1 MKKTTFMRNLNRRT
15 RRIVIASA
23 AGLAAAGI
31 LTFALVFRV
40 TAVEI
45 VGNTRFQ
52 DKEIRDMALT
62 GPFSWNTILIEKFH
76 NHVDSEEPLIESI
89 DLERIGNN
97 KILIRVN
104 EKQLIGYVQYQ
115 GRDWYFDAD
124 GIVLEDVESSAAPG
138 NTDASADNVPE
149 STDPAAA
156 GGSTEG
162 TEAAG
167 GIASP
172 GDIADVGGG
181 ASSDKEEADGGED
194 VLAPQSIDADAADG
208 TDTQEDDEEPTAQF
222 NPALTNVPLITGLS
236 FSSVANGEQLPVDNP
251 KVFNT
256 IHGIA
261 RMVDKY
267 EIVPDSVEFDADY
280 NITLHYGNVRIQLG
294 QDENLEEKL
303 IRAAAILPS
312 IRSYSGVLHMEDFT
326 NSTENIIF
334 EKDLTPEQQQA
345 QDEAAQQRIEELAEE
360 NEENAGADDETENG
374 EDSGSDTQDN
384 GEENGGEDS
393 GE

>member
-23 AGLAAAGI
+23 AGIIAAGI

-40 TAVEI
+40 TTVEI

-76 NHVDSEEPLIESI
+76 NHIESDDPLIESI
-89 DLERIGNN
+89 DLERVSNN

-104 EKQLIGYVQYQ
+104 EKQLIGYVQYE

-124 GIVLEDVESSAAPG
+124 GIVLEDVESAAAAES
-138 NTDASADNVPE
+138 TEAE
-149 STDPAAA
+149 STDTAEAAAA
-156 GGSTEG
+156 GSDGTEG
-162 TEAAG
+162 
-167 GIASP
+167 
-172 GDIADVGGG
+172 
-181 ASSDKEEADGGED
+181 EEE
-194 VLAPQSIDADAADG
+194 VLAPQSIDADSSE
-208 TDTQEDDEEPTAQF
+208 DTQKQEDEEEPSAQF
-222 NPALTNVPLITGLS
+222 NPALTDIPLVTGLS
-236 FSSVANGEQLPVDNP
+236 FSSVTNGEQLPVENT

-267 EIVPDSVEFDADY
+267 EIVPDSVEFDENY

-312 IRSYSGVLHMEDFT
+312 IQSLSGVLHMEDFT
-326 NSTENIIF
+326 KSTENIIF
-334 EKDLTPEQQQA
+334 EKDLPQEQQT
-345 QDEAAQQRIEELAEE
+345 QDEAAQEQTDAS
-360 NEENAGADDETENG
+360 AGENG
-374 EDSGSDTQDN
+374 ESTDTGEEEAGSEDTGSEVQDN
-384 GEENGGEDS
+384 GEESGSEDS

>member
-23 AGLAAAGI
+23 AGIIAAGI

-40 TAVEI
+40 TTVEI

-76 NHVDSEEPLIESI
+76 SHVESHDPLIESI
-89 DLERIGNN
+89 DIERVSNN

-104 EKQLIGYVQYQ
+104 EKQLIGYVQYE

-124 GIVLEDVESSAAPG
+124 GIVLEDVESGAAE
-138 NTDASADNVPE
+138 NAD
-149 STDPAAA
+149 TGDAAA
-156 GGSTEG
+156 SGSDGTEG
-162 TEAAG
+162 
-167 GIASP
+167 
-172 GDIADVGGG
+172 
-181 ASSDKEEADGGED
+181 EEE
-194 VLAPQSIDADAADG
+194 VLAPQSIDADS
-208 TDTQEDDEEPTAQF
+208 TEDTQKQEDVEEPSAQF
-222 NPALTNVPLITGLS
+222 NPALTDIPLVTGLS
-236 FSSVANGEQLPVDNP
+236 FSSVTNGEQLPVENT

-267 EIVPDSVEFDADY
+267 EIVPDSVEFDENY

-312 IRSYSGVLHMEDFT
+312 IQSLSGVLHMEDFT

-345 QDEAAQQRIEELAEE
+345 QDEATQQRIDELT
-360 NEENAGADDETENG
+360 GENG
-374 EDSGSDTQDN
+374 ESTNTGEEEASSEDSSSEVQDN
-384 GEENGGEDS
+384 EQENGSEDS

>member
-1 MKKTTFMRNLNRRT
+1 MKKTTFMRNLNRKT

-23 AGLAAAGI
+23 AGILAAGI

-40 TAVEI
+40 TTVEI

-52 DKEIRDMALT
+52 DKEIREMALT

-76 NHVDSEEPLIESI
+76 NHVESDDPLIESI
-89 DLERIGNN
+89 DLERVSNN

-104 EKQLIGYVQYQ
+104 EKQLIGYVQYE

-124 GIVLEDVESSAAPG
+124 GIVLEDVESAAE
-138 NTDASADNVPE
+138 AE
-149 STDPAAA
+149 STDTGETAAA
-156 GGSTEG
+156 GSADTE
-162 TEAAG
+162 
-167 GIASP
+167 S
-172 GDIADVGGG
+172 
-181 ASSDKEEADGGED
+181 EEE
-194 VLAPQSIDADAADG
+194 VLAPQSIDAD
-208 TDTQEDDEEPTAQF
+208 TSEDTQEQKDDDKPSAQF
-222 NPALTNVPLITGLS
+222 NPALTDIPLVTGLS
-236 FSSVANGEQLPVDNP
+236 FSSVTNGEQLPVENT

-267 EIVPDSVEFDADY
+267 EVVPDSVEFDENY
-280 NITLHYGNVRIQLG
+280 NITLHYGAVRIQLG

-312 IRSYSGVLHMEDFT
+312 IQGLSGVLHLEDFT
-326 NSTENIIF
+326 SSTENIIF
-334 EKDLTPEQQQA
+334 EKDLTEEEQQA
-345 QDEAAQQRIEELAEE
+345 QEEALQEQTDETAGE
-360 NEENAGADDETENG
+360 NEESGNAGEEAG
-374 EDSGSDTQDN
+374 SEDSGAEVQDN
-384 GEENGGEDS
+384 EEESGSEVS